1 MSGTLVNRGR
11 ICQPFIDSRT
21 DSEKEIAEARFQ
33 MELFRKKGNYHGWK
47 QAKAHY
53 ERLLKKARKR

>member
-1 MSGTLVNRGR
+1 MTGTEMLKAE
-11 ICQPFIDSRT
+11 I
-21 DSEKEIAEARFQ
+21 EKLSKTRNQIAEARFQ